1 MLSSHNLRRGDV
13 VRVRLDPTEGSEQA
27 GERPALIISPD
38 YINERSPVILLAG
51 ITSRKTDRIYA
62 FETRLEPPEGG
73 LALVSKVS
81 MMQLRAVDKQRI
93 LSYYG
98 RVSEE
103 TMQRV
108 EEALE
113 IATGLKKF

>member
-1 MLSSHNLRRGDV
+1 
-13 VRVRLDPTEGSEQA
+13 
-27 GERPALIISPD
+27 
-38 YINERSPVILLAG
+38 
-51 ITSRKTDRIYA
+51 
-62 FETRLEPPEGG
+62 
-73 LALVSKVS
+73 
-81 MMQLRAVDKQRI
+81 LRAVDKQRI

-98 RVSEE
+98 RVSDE